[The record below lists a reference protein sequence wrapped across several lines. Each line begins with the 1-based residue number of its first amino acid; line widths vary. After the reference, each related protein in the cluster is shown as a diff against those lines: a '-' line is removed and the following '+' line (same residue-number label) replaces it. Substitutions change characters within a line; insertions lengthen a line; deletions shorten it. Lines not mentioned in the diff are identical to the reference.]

1 VTSGSHDHS
10 HDPRDHGDHAH
21 SGAHAGHAHAKPIR
35 GGALAHSHA
44 HGHGHAHGGGEA
56 PTGAAFALGVALNLL
71 VVAIEIVAGLASHS
85 MALLADAGHNA
96 ADVLAVALAWAAAV
110 LARGRP
116 SGRHTYGLR
125 STTIF
130 AAAFNAAT
138 LLAVTGAIAWEA
150 IQRIAVPAPVDGR
163 TVALVAA
170 LAVAANAASALLF
183 ARSRHHD
190 LNARAVFLHLA
201 GDAAIA
207 LGVAV
212 SGLVLAWTG
221 WARIDPI
228 VSLVLSVTVIAQSW
242 PLFRQATSL
251 ALHAAP
257 DSIDLAEVR
266 RYLCALPGVAEVHD
280 LHVWAMSTTEVALT
294 AHVAMPA
301 PAHDHGFF
309 ARVNSELHSRFGIHH
324 ATLQVECP
332 QDDCHLASDDVV

>member
-1 VTSGSHDHS
+1 V
-10 HDPRDHGDHAH
+10 
-21 SGAHAGHAHAKPIR
+21 
-35 GGALAHSHA
+35 
-44 HGHGHAHGGGEA
+44 A
-56 PTGAAFALGVALNLL
+56 PTGAAFAIGVALNLA
-71 VVAIEIVAGLASHS
+71 VVLAEVVAGLASGS

-130 AAAFNAAT
+130 AAAINAAT
-138 LLAVTGAIAWEA
+138 LLVVTGGIAWEGFH
-150 IQRIAVPAPVDGR
+150 RILSPAAVDGK
-163 TVALVAA
+163 TVSIVAA
-170 LAVAANAASALLF
+170 LAAVANAASALLF
-183 ARSRHHD
+183 AKSRHHD

-212 SGLVLAWTG
+212 AGIVVTMTG
-221 WARIDPI
+221 WTRLDPI
-228 VSLVLSVTVIAQSW
+228 VSLVLSILVIAQSW
-242 PLFRQATSL
+242 PLLKQATTL

-257 DSIDLAEVR
+257 DSINLGEVR
-266 RYLCALPGVAEVHD
+266 GYLAALPGVAEVHD

-309 ARVNSELHSRFGIHH
+309 TRGSEELRARFGIHH

-332 QDDCHLASDDVV
+332 EDDCHLASDDVV